1 MTAISPLRWPAEALW
16 QAIDPI
22 LPGFTVEVLPQIDST
37 SSELMRR
44 ARAGLAA
51 PTLLVAEEQTAG
63 HGRMGRGWRSSG
75 QASLTFSLGLA
86 LNPADWQ
93 GLSLAAGLAVAESLH
108 EGIALKW
115 PNDLWQQ
122 GRKLGGILIETTALP
137 GGADAGG
144 AGRYVVIGIGLNIA
158 PAQQV
163 LQALTHELDAPDAPD
178 APAVSGV
185 PPAWLQSLLPGI
197 TAPAALERVALPLVR
212 AVQAFAHVGFAPFEA
227 RFAARDALAG
237 RTVRLSDGTQ
247 GQAEGV
253 DATGA
258 LRVRTAAG
266 VQRITSGEISVRL
279 ATGA

>member
-16 QAIDPI
+16 QAIAPI

-75 QASLTFSLGLA
+75 QASLTFSLGLV

-122 GRKLGGILIETTALP
+122 GRKLGGILIETTTLP

-163 LQALTHELDAPDAPD
+163 LQALTHEPDAPD

-237 RTVRLSDGTQ
+237 QTVRPSDGTQ

>member
-75 QASLTFSLGLA
+75 QASLTFSLGLT

-163 LQALTHELDAPDAPD
+163 LQALTHEPDAPDAPD

-237 RTVRLSDGTQ
+237 QTVRLSDGTQ

>member
-75 QASLTFSLGLA
+75 QASLTFSLGLV

-122 GRKLGGILIETTALP
+122 GRKLGGILIETTTLP
-137 GGADAGG
+137 GG

-163 LQALTHELDAPDAPD
+163 LQALTHEPDAPD

-185 PPAWLQSLLPGI
+185 PPAWLQSLLPDI

-237 RTVRLSDGTQ
+237 LAVRLSDGTQ

>member
-86 LNPADWQ
+86 LNPANWQ

-163 LQALTHELDAPDAPD
+163 LQALTHEPDAPDAPD

-237 RTVRLSDGTQ
+237 QTVRLSDGTQ

>member
-163 LQALTHELDAPDAPD
+163 LQALTHEPDAPD

-227 RFAARDALAG
+227 RFAARDALA
-237 RTVRLSDGTQ
+237 VRLSDGTQ

>member
-122 GRKLGGILIETTALP
+122 GRKLGGILIETTTLP

-163 LQALTHELDAPDAPD
+163 LQALTHEPDAPDAPD

-237 RTVRLSDGTQ
+237 LAVRLSDGTQ

>member
-75 QASLTFSLGLA
+75 QASLTFSLGLV

-122 GRKLGGILIETTALP
+122 GRKLGGILIETTTLP
-137 GGADAGG
+137 GG

-163 LQALTHELDAPDAPD
+163 LQALTHEPDAPD

-237 RTVRLSDGTQ
+237 LAVRLSDGTQ

>member
-86 LNPADWQ
+86 LHPADWQ

-163 LQALTHELDAPDAPD
+163 LQALTHEPDAPD

-237 RTVRLSDGTQ
+237 QTVRLSDGTQ

-279 ATGA
+279 AKGA

>member
-115 PNDLWQQ
+115 PNDLWQR

-163 LQALTHELDAPDAPD
+163 LQALTHEPDAPDAPD

-237 RTVRLSDGTQ
+237 QTVRLSDGTQ

>member
-63 HGRMGRGWRSSG
+63 HGRLGRGWRSSG

-279 ATGA
+279 TTGA

>member
-1 MTAISPLRWPAEALW
+1 
-16 QAIDPI
+16 
-22 LPGFTVEVLPQIDST
+22 
-37 SSELMRR
+37 MRR

-122 GRKLGGILIETTALP
+122 GRKLGGILIETTTLP
-137 GGADAGG
+137 GGSDAGG

-163 LQALTHELDAPDAPD
+163 LQALTHEPD

-237 RTVRLSDGTQ
+237 QAVRLSDGTQ

>member
-163 LQALTHELDAPDAPD
+163 LQALTHEPDAPDAPD

-237 RTVRLSDGTQ
+237 QTVRLSDGTQ
-247 GQAEGV
+247 GQVEGV

-279 ATGA
+279 AKGA

>member
-122 GRKLGGILIETTALP
+122 GRKLGGILVETTALP

-163 LQALTHELDAPDAPD
+163 LQALTHEPDAPD

-237 RTVRLSDGTQ
+237 QTVRLSDGTQ

>member
-75 QASLTFSLGLA
+75 QASLTFSLGLT

-163 LQALTHELDAPDAPD
+163 LQALTHEPDAPDAPD

-197 TAPAALERVALPLVR
+197 TAPAALERVALPLVC

-237 RTVRLSDGTQ
+237 QTVRLSDGTQ

>member
-44 ARAGLAA
+44 ARVGLAA

-163 LQALTHELDAPDAPD
+163 LQALTHEPDAPDAPD

-237 RTVRLSDGTQ
+237 QTVRLSDGTQ

>member
-108 EGIALKW
+108 DGIALKW

-163 LQALTHELDAPDAPD
+163 LQALTHEPDAPDAPD

>member
-75 QASLTFSLGLA
+75 QASLTFSLGLV

-122 GRKLGGILIETTALP
+122 GRKLGGILIETTTLP

-163 LQALTHELDAPDAPD
+163 LQALTHEPDAPD

-185 PPAWLQSLLPGI
+185 PPAWLRSLLPGI

-237 RTVRLSDGTQ
+237 LAVRLSDGTQ

-279 ATGA
+279 ATGG

>member
-163 LQALTHELDAPDAPD
+163 LQALTHEPDAPDAPD

-237 RTVRLSDGTQ
+237 LAVRLSDGTQ

>member
-163 LQALTHELDAPDAPD
+163 LQALTHEPDAPDAPD

-237 RTVRLSDGTQ
+237 QTVRLSDGTQ

-279 ATGA
+279 AKGA

>member
-163 LQALTHELDAPDAPD
+163 LQALTHEPDAPDAPD

-197 TAPAALERVALPLVR
+197 TAPAALGRVALPLVR

-237 RTVRLSDGTQ
+237 QTVRLSDGTQ

>member
-75 QASLTFSLGLA
+75 QASLTFSLGLV

-163 LQALTHELDAPDAPD
+163 LQALTHEPDAPD
-178 APAVSGV
+178 VPAVSGV

-212 AVQAFAHVGFAPFEA
+212 AVQAFAHVGFAPLEA

-237 RTVRLSDGTQ
+237 QAVRLSDGTQ

-279 ATGA
+279 AKGA

>member
-1 MTAISPLRWPAEALW
+1 MTDAPLCLRWPAEALW
-16 QAIDPI
+16 QTLSAA
-22 LPGFTVEVLPQIDST
+22 LPGCTVEVLPQLDST
-37 SSELMRR
+37 NSELMRR
-44 ARAGLAA
+44 ARAGLTQPA
-51 PTLLVAEEQTAG
+51 LLVAEEQTAG

-163 LQALTHELDAPDAPD
+163 LQALTHEPDAPD

-237 RTVRLSDGTQ
+237 QTVRLSDGTQ

>member
-63 HGRMGRGWRSSG
+63 HGRLGRGWRSSG

-144 AGRYVVIGIGLNIA
+144 AGRYVVIGIGLNIT

-163 LQALTHELDAPDAPD
+163 LQALTHEPDAPDAPD

-279 ATGA
+279 TTGA

>member
-75 QASLTFSLGLA
+75 QASLTFSLGLV

-122 GRKLGGILIETTALP
+122 GRKLGGILIETTTLP

-163 LQALTHELDAPDAPD
+163 LQALTHEPDAPD

-237 RTVRLSDGTQ
+237 LAVRLSDGTQ

>member
-75 QASLTFSLGLA
+75 QASLTFSLGLV

-163 LQALTHELDAPDAPD
+163 LQALTHEPDAPDAPD

-237 RTVRLSDGTQ
+237 LAVRLSDGTQ

>member
-44 ARAGLAA
+44 ARTGLAA

-163 LQALTHELDAPDAPD
+163 LQALTHEPDAPDAPD

-237 RTVRLSDGTQ
+237 QTVRLSDGTQ

>member
-16 QAIDPI
+16 QAIDP
-22 LPGFTVEVLPQIDST
+22 VLPQIDST

-75 QASLTFSLGLA
+75 QASLTFSLGLV

-163 LQALTHELDAPDAPD
+163 LQALTHEPDAPD

-237 RTVRLSDGTQ
+237 QTVRLSDGTQ

>member
-93 GLSLAAGLAVAESLH
+93 GLSLAAGLSVAESLH

-144 AGRYVVIGIGLNIA
+144 VGRYVVIGIGLNIA

-163 LQALTHELDAPDAPD
+163 LQALTHEPDAPDAPD

-237 RTVRLSDGTQ
+237 QTVRLSDGTQ

>member
-75 QASLTFSLGLA
+75 QASLTFSLGLV

-163 LQALTHELDAPDAPD
+163 LQALTHEPDAPDAPD

-197 TAPAALERVALPLVR
+197 TAPAVLERVALPLVR

-237 RTVRLSDGTQ
+237 QTVRLSDGTQ

>member
-93 GLSLAAGLAVAESLH
+93 GLSLVAGLAVAESLH

-122 GRKLGGILIETTALP
+122 GRKLGGILIETTTLP

-163 LQALTHELDAPDAPD
+163 LQALTHEPDAPD

-227 RFAARDALAG
+227 RIAARDALASQ
-237 RTVRLSDGTQ
+237 TVRLSDSTQ

-279 ATGA
+279 AKGA

>member
-122 GRKLGGILIETTALP
+122 GRKLGGILIETTTLP

-163 LQALTHELDAPDAPD
+163 LQALTHEPDAPD

-212 AVQAFAHVGFAPFEA
+212 AVQAFAHVGFAPF
-227 RFAARDALAG
+227 AARDALAG
-237 RTVRLSDGTQ
+237 QTVRLSDGTQ

>member
-75 QASLTFSLGLA
+75 QASLTFSLGLV

-122 GRKLGGILIETTALP
+122 GRKLGGILIETTTLP

-163 LQALTHELDAPDAPD
+163 LQALTHEPDAPD

-212 AVQAFAHVGFAPFEA
+212 AEIGRAHV
-227 RFAARDALAG
+227 
-237 RTVRLSDGTQ
+237 
-247 GQAEGV
+247 
-253 DATGA
+253 
-258 LRVRTAAG
+258 
-266 VQRITSGEISVRL
+266 
-279 ATGA
+279 

>member
-22 LPGFTVEVLPQIDST
+22 LPGSTVEVLAQIDAT
-37 SSELMRR
+37 SGELVRS

-122 GRKLGGILIETTALP
+122 GRKLGGILIEATTLP

-163 LQALTHELDAPDAPD
+163 LQALTHEPDAPD

-237 RTVRLSDGTQ
+237 LAVRLSDGTQ

>member
-63 HGRMGRGWRSSG
+63 HGRLGRGWRSSG

-237 RTVRLSDGTQ
+237 LAVRLSDGTQ

>member
-44 ARAGLAA
+44 ARAGRAA
-51 PTLLVAEEQTAG
+51 PTLRGAEEQPAG
-63 HGRMGRGWRSSG
+63 HGRVGRGWRSSG

-137 GGADAGG
+137 GGADAGR

-163 LQALTHELDAPDAPD
+163 LQALTHEPDAPDAPD

-279 ATGA
+279 TTGA